1 MNLYD
6 QELRERCVNN
16 VVESNG
22 CESASDVVAKA
33 DILFHYIKSGFDK
46 PGYADAPKNPDD
58 SGSGGN
64 AKEIPIWP
72 MGSDAMRIL
81 RDAAKFGGV
90 AQNVPPSTRWH

>member
-6 QELRERCVNN
+6 QELRERCVNK
-16 VVESNG
+16 VVEANG

-72 MGSDAMRIL
+72 MGSDAMRVL
-81 RDAAKFGGV
+81 REATKFGGV
-90 AQNVPPSTRWH
+90 DQNVTSSTRWH